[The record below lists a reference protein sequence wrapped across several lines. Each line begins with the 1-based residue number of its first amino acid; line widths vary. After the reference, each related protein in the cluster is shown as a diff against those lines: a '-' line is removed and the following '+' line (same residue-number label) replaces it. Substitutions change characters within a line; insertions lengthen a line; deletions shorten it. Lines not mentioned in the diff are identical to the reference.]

1 MFNPQ
6 ELEKY
11 AQVLLWGLK
20 KARIKQYKP
29 GDIILIKTDKQ
40 ALPLANI
47 LVKQIL
53 EMELNPVLRITWP
66 PEIEKTFFSY
76 ANEEQIKFKTP
87 GDKELYSNL
96 NGLISLLA
104 PESLTHLENIDPAK
118 IGLFTLSKKYLRE
131 ILEERENNQEFG
143 WTLCLYPTQ
152 ELANKANLDIAIY
165 KQQII
170 EAVYLNSENPVQKW
184 EDIYQKS
191 KKIKDWLNSLDI
203 EYLHI
208 KSKYT
213 DLYVYPGE
221 KRKWIGISGHNI
233 PSFEIFLSPDLRF
246 THGIYF
252 ANQPSYRSGNLVKDV
267 WLRFE
272 KGKVIEAK
280 AKQGEEFVRKQIA
293 LDKGASYVGEFSL
306 TDKRFSKISRF
317 MANTLYDENF
327 GGEFGNCHIALGA
340 SYADTYAGNPKELTP
355 ELKQE
360 LGFNDSGLHWDLV
373 NTEDKIVEG
382 KLKNGKTITLYKKGE
397 FNIKL

>member
-1 MFNPQ
+1 MFNQQ

-11 AQVLLWGLK
+11 AKVLLWGLK

-29 GDIILIKTDKQ
+29 GEVILIKTDNQ

-53 EMELNPVLRITWP
+53 EMRLNPVLRITWP

-152 ELANKANLDIAIY
+152 ELANKANLDIASY

-184 EDIYQKS
+184 EDIYQKN
-191 KKIKDWLNSLDI
+191 KKIQDWLNSLDI

-208 KSKYT
+208 KSKHT

-252 ANQPSYRSGNLVKDV
+252 ANQPSYRNGNLVKDV
-267 WLRFE
+267 WLKFE

-306 TDKRFSKISRF
+306 TDKRFSKISKF

-382 KLKNGKTITLYKKGE
+382 KLKNGKTITIYKKGE